1 MHIILYLDIYF
12 ILNFVVD
19 LYGLI
24 LTGYIMKQRFKM
36 FRLFGGAMF
45 GAGMLLPFMMYPESL
60 MGWKGLLW
68 TAGISMGAVWI
79 ALGRKGGLIRKWVLT
94 TTILIGL
101 GGIMNCLQMQWRITS
116 FSFVIWMLFF
126 TSSASAILIIAV
138 CVRDV
143 LHKANVLYP
152 VQISRGVKRKNGV
165 ILLDTGN
172 RLRDGLFGKA
182 VIVMSDH
189 FLHDIFTREERRMI
203 HSYQKRGYL
212 DYSYLISLETQKK
225 MCFHEIAYQSV
236 GNPSGR
242 MLCFIAE
249 EVVLLDSGKTLTKQP
264 VAIGMDSLFT
274 RTSYDGLLFA
284 DGWE

>member
-19 LYGLI
+19 LYGLT
-24 LTGYIMKQRFKM
+24 LAGYIMKQRLKV
-36 FRLFGGAMF
+36 FRLFGGAIF

-60 MGWKGLLW
+60 SGIKGLFW

-79 ALGRKGGLIRKWVLT
+79 ALGRKGGLVRKWVLA

-101 GGIMNCLQMQWRITS
+101 GGIMNCLQMRWRITS
-116 FSFVIWMLFF
+116 FSFGIWMLFF
-126 TSSASAILIIAV
+126 TSCASAMLIIAA

-143 LHKANVLYP
+143 LHKGNVLYP
-152 VQISRGVKRKNGV
+152 VQISRGIKKKNGV

-172 RLRDGLFGKA
+172 RLKDGLFGKP

-189 FLHDIFTREERRMI
+189 FLHDIFTREERRLI
-203 HSYQKRGYL
+203 QSYQKKGYL
-212 DYSYLISLETQKK
+212 DYPYLISLETQKK

-242 MLCFIAE
+242 MLCFVAE
-249 EVVLLDSGKTLTKQP
+249 KVVLLDEGKTLMKQP
-264 VAIGMDSLFT
+264 IAIGMDSLFT
-274 RTSYDGLLFA
+274 TTSYDGLLFA